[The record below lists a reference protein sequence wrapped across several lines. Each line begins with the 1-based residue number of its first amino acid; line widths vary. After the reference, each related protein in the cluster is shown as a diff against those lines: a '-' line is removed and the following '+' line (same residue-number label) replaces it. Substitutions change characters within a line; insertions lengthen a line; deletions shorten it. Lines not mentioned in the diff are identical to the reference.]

1 MSARRVEAYSS
12 GGKIM
17 SENLLWILVVLNGVV
32 SITLFGLYVR
42 AARILA
48 EVCNWIAAEEERR
61 SKR

>member
-1 MSARRVEAYSS
+1 MR
-12 GGKIM
+12 
-17 SENLLWILVVLNGVV
+17 ENLLWIMVCLNGAV
-32 SITLFGLYVR
+32 SITLLGLYVR